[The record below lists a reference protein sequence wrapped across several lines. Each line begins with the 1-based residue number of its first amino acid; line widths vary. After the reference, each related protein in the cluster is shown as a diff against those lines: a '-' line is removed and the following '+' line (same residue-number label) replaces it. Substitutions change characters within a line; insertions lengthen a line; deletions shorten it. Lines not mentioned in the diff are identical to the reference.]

1 MSNTGQQTL
10 DMISSYLQPFRDS
23 AELSKVAAEQSYQDN
38 SANNVSGNDSKN
50 AKDTQTNL
58 GPEQSKDAQDA
69 GSTVENETDNNDS
82 MGSAPTDDQG
92 TVTMDVDQPVTSKGN
107 IGAIQ
112 TQKTASEQA
121 RVSGLANAILSK
133 LSAEPI
139 QKQASVAPVAAPV
152 SSMEK
157 VAADA
162 AAEYHESFL
171 AGMQARQRDE
181 ADLQKSASH
190 QLEIN
195 AQGGVSALLD
205 KIAMEDPMAVL
216 PPEALE
222 GMEAPMDEA
231 PMDAPIEA
239 PMDEAPMAEAPIGE
253 APMGG
258 EAPSDGELEEIAAAL
273 AEADVA
279 PEDIEQAISD
289 LQELEAAGVDPQDLA
304 QALSEGAGEAAPVA
318 DAGGEVEKV
327 AANCNRENV
336 EAIKAFIFRK

>member
-23 AELSKVAAEQSYQDN
+23 AEMSKVAAEQSYQDN
-38 SANNVSGNDSKN
+38 SANNVSGNNSKN

-157 VAADA
+157 VAAYA
-162 AAEYHESFL
+162 AVEYHESFL

-231 PMDAPIEA
+231 PMDEA
-239 PMDEAPMAEAPIGE
+239 PMDSPVE
-253 APMGG
+253 APMGD
-258 EAPSDGELEEIAAAL
+258 EAPSDSELEEIAAAL